1 MRSISLLSGFLGIYL
16 ILDVHD
22 EVMKK
27 MFSLT
32 LALIVLPFTLIAPA
46 EAATKS
52 CLPTQAIEE
61 GPYYL
66 ADTPTR
72 SDVTDGQA
80 GKTLTLSFTVLNTS
94 CKPIKNARVDIWYAN
109 AQGVY
114 SGVKSM
120 GDDVGAGVN
129 SGRFLR
135 GTQFTDSK
143 GIVTF
148 KGIYPGWYP
157 ARTIH
162 IHEKIWV
169 GGKEVLTTQT
179 YFTDKQNAAVMS
191 TSPYNKRG
199 AQRVTNANDM
209 VLSGGGVNLNA
220 ALMNL
225 VGTKATFNIIV
236 NA

>member
-1 MRSISLLSGFLGIYL
+1 
-16 ILDVHD
+16 
-22 EVMKK
+22 MKK
-27 MFSLT
+27 PLVLT
-32 LALIVLPFTLIAPA
+32 SALLALPFIFLAPA

-52 CLPTQAIEE
+52 CSPTQSIEE

-72 SDVTDGQA
+72 SDITDGQP
-80 GKTLTLSFTVLNTS
+80 GKAITISFTVVDTA

-114 SGVKSM
+114 SGVANQ
-120 GDDVGAGVN
+120 GDDLGAGVN

-135 GTQFTDSK
+135 GTQVSDAK

-162 IHEKIWV
+162 IHEKIWI
-169 GGKEVLTTQT
+169 GGKQLLTTQS
-179 YFTDKQNAAVMS
+179 YFTDKQNAAVMA
-191 TSPYNKRG
+191 TAPYNNRG
-199 AQRVTNANDM
+199 AQRVTNAYDM
-209 VLSGGGVNLNA
+209 VLTRGGTNLSA
-220 ALMNL
+220 ALMAL
-225 VGTKATFNIIV
+225 KGSKASFTIV
-236 NA
+236 VKN